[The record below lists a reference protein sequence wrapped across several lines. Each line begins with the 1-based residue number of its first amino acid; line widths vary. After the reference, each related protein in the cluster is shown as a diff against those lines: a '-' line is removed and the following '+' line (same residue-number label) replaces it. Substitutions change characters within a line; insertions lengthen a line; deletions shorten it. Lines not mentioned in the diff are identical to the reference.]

1 MGTRTIIPKTN
12 NDGSIGSSD
21 KSWANGYFNT
31 LTVTDATISGLLN
44 VTGNLE
50 ISGGITSADIAGGGI
65 RIANTMI
72 LFEGITADDYETF
85 LMPPN
90 ATADRFINL
99 PNASGTL
106 ALTSDIPTSLSFSGS
121 TVSGIC
127 TYKDADEIQVETAL
141 SFVGN
146 LLLSIGTASNND
158 IMIIK
163 RAEGPTNMKGGGL
176 SLQGGNVPSANFE
189 GGDVEIIGGAGKG
202 TGDGGTIKLA
212 THKSQL
218 SGSGNNA
225 GQDYK
230 ATLSGDGYFTLDVDY
245 FKILSTTADDYFYI
259 YSAAHGS
266 TTITTVDAAGTDAD
280 LTLNIDGNI
289 ELNAD
294 GGTIDFKDDTAQLAK
309 IDTDGLSFVDNPG
322 ANIVFEGTTD
332 DAHQTTLTAGEPTGD
347 RTVTLP
353 DATGTVALTSD
364 ITNTTLNGTTA
375 GGIATYASA
384 NTLDIESGL
393 TWDGD
398 HLMVTSSGVAD
409 PTLTLKSTTNDNKGA
424 TLTFLVDKG
433 AAGADGDYSGSI
445 FFQSDNSAQEQ
456 MDFAH
461 IQGRV
466 GTAADTDEA
475 GVLYLRAAA
484 SNGNVSNVRTGIEI
498 AGRNN
503 DDVVDVDLGYGTSSE
518 TNIVGRLLI
527 HDVTAEKTTAG
538 QHIHKQVKVVLSTS
552 DCNSLHTTPVEL
564 IPAQG
569 ANTIIVP
576 GGGLVMID
584 RAAAQ
589 TNSLADM
596 NFHYAG
602 QAGIYG
608 QTSLFHMRRLM
619 FNVTT
624 DLVAPIGELAGFRI
638 ADNLTEPVN
647 QAVQVSVDSALT
659 TNCMTSIT
667 IYLSYHV
674 IDIS

>member
-1 MGTRTIIPKTN
+1 
-12 NDGSIGSSD
+12 
-21 KSWANGYFNT
+21 
-31 LTVTDATISGLLN
+31 
-44 VTGNLE
+44 
-50 ISGGITSADIAGGGI
+50 
-65 RIANTMI
+65 
-72 LFEGITADDYETF
+72 
-85 LMPPN
+85 
-90 ATADRFINL
+90 
-99 PNASGTL
+99 
-106 ALTSDIPTSLSFSGS
+106 
-121 TVSGIC
+121 
-127 TYKDADEIQVETAL
+127 
-141 SFVGN
+141 
-146 LLLSIGTASNND
+146 
-158 IMIIK
+158 
-163 RAEGPTNMKGGGL
+163 
-176 SLQGGNVPSANFE
+176 
-189 GGDVEIIGGAGKG
+189 
-202 TGDGGTIKLA
+202 
-212 THKSQL
+212 
-218 SGSGNNA
+218 
-225 GQDYK
+225 
-230 ATLSGDGYFTLDVDY
+230 
-245 FKILSTTADDYFYI
+245 
-259 YSAAHGS
+259 
-266 TTITTVDAAGTDAD
+266 
-280 LTLNIDGNI
+280 
-289 ELNAD
+289 
-294 GGTIDFKDDTAQLAK
+294 
-309 IDTDGLSFVDNPG
+309 G

-569 ANTIIVP
+569 ANTIIV
-576 GGGLVMID
+576 
-584 RAAAQ
+584 
-589 TNSLADM
+589 
-596 NFHYAG
+596 
-602 QAGIYG
+602 
-608 QTSLFHMRRLM
+608 
-619 FNVTT
+619 
-624 DLVAPIGELAGFRI
+624 
-638 ADNLTEPVN
+638 
-647 QAVQVSVDSALT
+647 
-659 TNCMTSIT
+659 
-667 IYLSYHV
+667 
-674 IDIS
+674 